1 VSELEAIRRTKGL
14 PVTTDSLT
22 ADLRALGVAPGDVLL
37 VHSSLSA
44 LGWVCGGAV
53 AVLEALLAAL
63 GPSGTLVMPSHS
75 GDLTDPR
82 DWQNP
87 PVPEEWKDLIRRT
100 TPAYDPTKTPTRG
113 MGVVA
118 ETFRSWPGVVRSHHP
133 HLSFAACGP
142 AAHRVVDGHAVDYG
156 LGEDSPLA
164 RIYDLDGAVLLL
176 GVGHESNTS
185 MHLAEYR
192 VAFPGRHE
200 TTNGAP
206 IVVAG
211 KRVWAEIVDVKCD
224 SDDFGRIAA
233 AYVESGGDV
242 CVRAVG
248 AGCALWM
255 KQRPLVDFAAEWMVE
270 NRGRSAPGGEA
281 AIRPLG
287 LGDRDEWG
295 RLRSA
300 LWPRHSREEIEQE
313 MDAMLPAAETERAF
327 VAESGSGTLHG
338 MVEVSLRLQA
348 EGCTTSPVGY
358 VEGLYVDPPWR
369 RRGLGR
375 RLVEAA
381 ETWARSRGCTEM
393 ASDTTSEYP
402 DSLAVHC
409 ALGYE
414 VTKSTQSFRKE
425 LRP

>member
-1 VSELEAIRRTKGL
+1 MSEFDAIRRTKGL
-14 PVTTDSLT
+14 PITAESLT
-22 ADLRALGVAPGDVLL
+22 ADLRALGVASGDVLL

-53 AVLEALLAAL
+53 AVIEALLAAV
-63 GPSGTLVMPSHS
+63 GPAGTLVMPSCS
-75 GDLTDPR
+75 GGLTDPR
-82 DWQNP
+82 EWRNP
-87 PVPEEWKDLIRRT
+87 PVPEEWKDLIRKT
-100 TPAYDPTKTPTRG
+100 MPAYDPARTPTYS
-113 MGVVA
+113 MGVIPEA
-118 ETFRSWPGVVRSHHP
+118 FRTWPGVVRSQHP
-133 HLSFAACGP
+133 YLSFAACGP
-142 AAHRVVDGHAVDYG
+142 AARRIVDGHTVDYG
-156 LGEDSPLA
+156 LGEGSPLA

-192 VAFPGRHE
+192 VAFFGKRE

-206 IVVAG
+206 VVVAG
-211 KRVWAEIVDVKCD
+211 KRVWTQIVDVDCN

-242 CVRAVG
+242 RARAVG
-248 AGCALWM
+248 AGRALWM

-270 NRGRSAPGGEA
+270 NRGRSTPGEEVR
-281 AIRPLG
+281 IRPLAS
-287 LGDRDEWG
+287 GDRGEWG
-295 RLRSA
+295 CLRAA
-300 LWPRHSREEIEQE
+300 LWPGHGRGELEQE
-313 MDAMLPAAETERAF
+313 MDAMLSAAETERAF
-327 VAESGSGTLHG
+327 VAELASGGLCG
-338 MVEVSLRLQA
+338 VVEASLRLQA

-358 VEGLYVDPPWR
+358 VEGLYVDPSWR

-375 RLVEAA
+375 RLVEEA
-381 ETWARSRGCTEM
+381 EMWARSLGCREM

-402 DSLAVHC
+402 DSLAVHR

-414 VTKSTQSFRKE
+414 VTRSSQSFRKG